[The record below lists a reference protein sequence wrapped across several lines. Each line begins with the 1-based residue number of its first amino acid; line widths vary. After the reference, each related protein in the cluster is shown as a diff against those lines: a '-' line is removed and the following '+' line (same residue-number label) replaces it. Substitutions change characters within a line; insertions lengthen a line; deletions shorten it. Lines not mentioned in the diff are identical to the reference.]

1 MGKKISLK
9 EAISIGIGGMVGG
22 GIFAVLGLAVS
33 LAKGG
38 TPAAFF
44 FAGIIA
50 LLTAY
55 SYAKLSGK
63 YPEQGGTV
71 NFVYQQFGNKIF
83 GGGINNLLWL
93 SYIVMLALY
102 SSAFGSYAAQLIH
115 LTGNKKLD
123 IHIFQSSIIAIALL
137 INYFSIKL
145 VGEIESVSVFVK
157 LLILLV
163 FVGVGFY
170 GFHIHPEN
178 LHQLNPQNWES
189 PLLLLTGGMVIF
201 VAYEGFELIANS
213 IADLENKEKNTGKA
227 YFGAVGFVVV
237 LYILI
242 AIVTVGTLPFQEIAS
257 AKDYV
262 LAKVAEPTMGQIG
275 FTIMA
280 ITAMIS
286 TFSAINATVLG
297 STRVN
302 FDIAKEDEL
311 PRYFSRK
318 LWGKPIGLIITA
330 LLSITLV
337 NILNLTSISIAGSA
351 GFLLIFTVVNFI
363 GFKMYK
369 ELKSRRWLHL
379 AGFIACGLAYI
390 TMLVEQFQGNKKGV
404 IVSLGI
410 VLFCFILEYI
420 YKKTEHNK
428 E

>member
-38 TPAAFF
+38 TPAAFL

-55 SYAKLSGK
+55 SYAKLSQK

-71 NFVYQQFGNKIF
+71 NFVYQQFGDKIF
-83 GGGINNLLWL
+83 GGAINNLLWL
-93 SYIVMLALY
+93 SYIIMLALY
-102 SSAFGSYAAQLIH
+102 ASAFGSYAAQLIH
-115 LTGNKKLD
+115 LTGNKNLD
-123 IHIFQSSIIAIALL
+123 VHIFQSSIIAIALL

-157 LLILLV
+157 LLILLA
-163 FVGVGFY
+163 FVAVGFY

-178 LHQLNPQNWES
+178 LQQLNPKNWES
-189 PLLLLTGGMVIF
+189 PILLLTGGMVIF

-242 AIVTVGTLPFQEIAS
+242 AIVTVGTLRFQEIAS

-297 STRVN
+297 SSRVN
-302 FDIAKEDEL
+302 FDIAKEEEL
-311 PRYFSRK
+311 PKYFTRQ

-363 GFKMYK
+363 GFKKYK

-379 AGFIACGLAYI
+379 VGLIACGLAYI
-390 TMLVEQFQGNKKGV
+390 TMLVEQFQDNKKGV
-404 IVSLGI
+404 IISIGI
-410 VLFCFILEYI
+410 LLFCFILEYI

-428 E
+428 K